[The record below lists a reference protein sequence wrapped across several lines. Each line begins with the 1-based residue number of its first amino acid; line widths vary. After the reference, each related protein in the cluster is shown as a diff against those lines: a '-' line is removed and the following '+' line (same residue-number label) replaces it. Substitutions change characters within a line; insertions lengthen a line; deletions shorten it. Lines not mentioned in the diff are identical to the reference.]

1 MAIEYR
7 VNPTGGLDKSN
18 NPLAVSDKDFTDA
31 VDITSINPNQLND
44 NQNLKLNNNADYAF
58 DLGTL
63 VAQAKKYRVTIDFT
77 NITGADFADVD
88 FIPSKGNAF
97 YGTPATSSNEASFSV
112 TIVSATTASSLYT
125 AIVAAKNASVLNTA
139 TISNPDTSVSKVLSF
154 DYECTPMGYTDYD
167 FDVLGQTTNTIN
179 PTISVQVLQDALSN
193 EKLGALKPIKYVNV
207 GEYVFIFSTTGTE
220 EELNYPISLGRFSV
234 VNGGG
239 YYLLMDGGQWIL
251 GEDEEVLLQGNA
263 FTSSAPYNDLWAVS
277 LLGTLE
283 GSTIPPSHAI
293 GFSNV
298 SLTRYKRT
306 ASVIGVAYKNK
317 ATGEW
322 TYTQLLCSTN
332 LNFRTFKQ
340 LDVTFSTF
348 DGGFIFDITDNLNV
362 LRRFIYKGELVE
374 NGFLTGYNPSAIYNL
389 DTIEAETRLQQGV
402 NNAKVSLKVANQWI
416 YGQAGEK
423 QEGSYVVFVRFISDD
438 GLQGFWSRPSNIV
451 WTHSDTALE
460 HSAGNTTTQSLR
472 IEIEQI
478 QTDLYTKYQIGIIQF
493 NSDSWSS
500 YMLPAE
506 PINNQET
513 IITFDTGFD
522 DSIYIRGWASNIELE
537 QLPYDFEYA
546 KNILSYD
553 NYVIASN
560 YQRPAP
566 YELTEWTET
575 FTWSEAIGDIP
586 NQFDY
591 ILNQQANWAGH
602 AMNDAQVMSNEYM
615 GYMPYEAVMFGIEV
629 IWKEDYPPSKF
640 FASIQTH
647 TNTQV
652 TDDGDPVVNLKYNYF
667 KCTNINFDYQLVN
680 GKRVRDLVKDFR
692 FTRADITPVVKA
704 TGLGIS
710 TKSNTYPFTYGAYDA
725 LATPFFTVLHSP
737 DMINTGNTFQFETGD
752 TAVFGQLK
760 FQQDANGYGIS
771 GSELLDYF
779 GDYQTTI
786 ASLPVEAV
794 QTLAA
799 GQEGDFVN
807 LNQTSPDYWHQGC
820 IAIKTTGF
828 PTNYVDKYFYWN
840 IFYLKNVTDSYPL
853 GNKAYKMF
861 VIPQD
866 KWYNAETHTP
876 ATEYSVFGGNT
887 FTNKSYYKTDAD
899 NADGT
904 NTTFAQIIGFYS
916 FNKTNASLRSGY
928 FPYWGILPYFQYSF
942 ADDVYLY
949 DSCFQSKYPF
959 QVSRPLSDDE
969 LNAPTGNPFTIAW
982 SEKYLTSALQGNNRI
997 WKIGN
1002 QKALEPNWGAINAML
1017 IVNTRLLVLQD
1028 RKITSQYFNNSG
1040 KLITETSEVL
1050 LGTGAVLGIKGE
1062 DLSLYGTSHKWSV
1075 IKGKARNGS
1084 DVAYWFSYYGLKI
1097 MRYAGDGLTPI
1108 SDAANLSSYLQIF
1121 TKYFDI
1127 ADYNNADTPAN
1138 NYGVHGVWNDMKKEA
1153 IWTFRGIV
1161 KHTTYSDAVTY
1172 GLNSWVIA
1180 ETPTYFGFENVPVLY
1195 RSKVASNIGN
1205 DLTDTTY
1212 WEKYNYYNTESM
1224 AYFTLVWSEYENKFK
1239 CNFTFQPKIYGEYQ
1253 NSYLSSHPTA
1263 NNLTYEHNQ
1272 DNNARYYCSV
1282 PELGGSNGF
1291 DVVNR
1296 GTYFEISSSALDEN
1310 IAALFGVSTFPY
1322 YPTTELDNHIGYFLY
1337 IQDKF
1342 VRITEFATAYSV
1354 KVDINEPLENAEIN
1368 EIYYSTCNQGQPMIR
1383 QVLNQTYPRYMN
1395 YAAFTSNVKY
1405 PPTKV
1410 EHKAQ
1415 VDSDVQENTESYN
1428 EFGDFINYQGR
1439 KFAQIPMDITG
1450 GNDRKRGFN
1459 GVEGYYLEETIK
1471 FTPNIK
1477 TNLQDYSVIMV
1488 EQNKKVK

>member
-1 MAIEYR
+1 
-7 VNPTGGLDKSN
+7 
-18 NPLAVSDKDFTDA
+18 
-31 VDITSINPNQLND
+31 
-44 NQNLKLNNNADYAF
+44 
-58 DLGTL
+58 
-63 VAQAKKYRVTIDFT
+63 
-77 NITGADFADVD
+77 
-88 FIPSKGNAF
+88 
-97 YGTPATSSNEASFSV
+97 
-112 TIVSATTASSLYT
+112 
-125 AIVAAKNASVLNTA
+125 
-139 TISNPDTSVSKVLSF
+139 
-154 DYECTPMGYTDYD
+154 
-167 FDVLGQTTNTIN
+167 
-179 PTISVQVLQDALSN
+179 
-193 EKLGALKPIKYVNV
+193 
-207 GEYVFIFSTTGTE
+207 
-220 EELNYPISLGRFSV
+220 
-234 VNGGG
+234 
-239 YYLLMDGGQWIL
+239 
-251 GEDEEVLLQGNA
+251 
-263 FTSSAPYNDLWAVS
+263 
-277 LLGTLE
+277 
-283 GSTIPPSHAI
+283 
-293 GFSNV
+293 
-298 SLTRYKRT
+298 
-306 ASVIGVAYKNK
+306 
-317 ATGEW
+317 
-322 TYTQLLCSTN
+322 
-332 LNFRTFKQ
+332 
-340 LDVTFSTF
+340 
-348 DGGFIFDITDNLNV
+348 
-362 LRRFIYKGELVE
+362 
-374 NGFLTGYNPSAIYNL
+374 
-389 DTIEAETRLQQGV
+389 
-402 NNAKVSLKVANQWI
+402 
-416 YGQAGEK
+416 
-423 QEGSYVVFVRFISDD
+423 
-438 GLQGFWSRPSNIV
+438 
-451 WTHSDTALE
+451 
-460 HSAGNTTTQSLR
+460 
-472 IEIEQI
+472 
-478 QTDLYTKYQIGIIQF
+478 
-493 NSDSWSS
+493 
-500 YMLPAE
+500 MLPAE
-506 PINNQET
+506 PINSKET

-522 DSIYIRGWASNIELE
+522 ESIYIRGWASNIELE

-560 YQRPAP
+560 FQRPAP

-575 FTWSEAIGDIP
+575 FTWSEAVGDIP

-591 ILNQQANWAGH
+591 ILNQQANWASR
-602 AMNDAQVMSNEYM
+602 AMNDPQVQSNEYM
-615 GYMPYEAVMFGIEV
+615 GYMSYEAVMFGIEV
-629 IWKEDYPPSKF
+629 IWEEDYPPSKF

-652 TDDGDPVVNLKYNYF
+652 TDSDNTSTTVNLKYNYF
-667 KCTNINFDYQLVN
+667 KCTNINFDYQLSN

-692 FTRADITPVVKA
+692 FCRADITPVVKA

-710 TKSNTYPFTYGAYDA
+710 TKSTNNYPFTYADA
-725 LATPFFTVLHSP
+725 GTCTPIYMVLHSP
-737 DMINTGNTFQFETGD
+737 DMINTGNTFQFEAGD
-752 TAVFGQLK
+752 TIKIGQLVEQ
-760 FQQDANGYGIS
+760 FNSNGLFI
-771 GSELLDYF
+771 GSSKLVDFF
-779 GDYQTTI
+779 GDYQDDI
-786 ASLPVEAV
+786 ESLDVSAT
-794 QTLAA
+794 QNLTA
-799 GQEGDFVN
+799 GQDGDFLN
-807 LNQTSPDYWHQGC
+807 LAQTSPDYWHQGC
-820 IAIKTTGF
+820 IAIKTTAA
-828 PTNYVDKYFYWN
+828 PTHYVNDYFYWN
-840 IFYLKNVTDSYPL
+840 VFYLKNVSNSYPL

-866 KWYNAETHTP
+866 KWYNAETHDSS
-876 ATEYSVFGGNT
+876 TEYSVFGGNT
-887 FTNKSYYKTDAD
+887 FTNKSYYKTDTD
-899 NADGT
+899 NESGAS
-904 NTTFAQIIGFYS
+904 TTFAQIIGFYS

-928 FPYWGILPYFQYSF
+928 FPYWGIAPYLQYPFS
-942 ADDVYLY
+942 DDVYLY

-1040 KLITETSEVL
+1040 KLITEASEVL
-1050 LGTGAVLGIKGE
+1050 LGTGAVLGIKGD

-1075 IKGKARNGS
+1075 IKGKAINGS

-1108 SDAANLSSYLQIF
+1108 SDAANLSSYLQVF

-1127 ADYNNADTPAN
+1127 ADYNNADTPAH

-1161 KHTTYSDAVTY
+1161 KHTTYNGDATY
-1172 GLNSWVIA
+1172 EKNEWVVA

-1195 RSKVASNIGN
+1195 RSKVDGNYQN
-1205 DLTDTTY
+1205 DLTDINY
-1212 WEKYNYYNTESM
+1212 WEKYDYYNTESM
-1224 AYFTLVWSEYENKFK
+1224 AFFTLVWSEYENKFK

-1291 DVVNR
+1291 DVINR
-1296 GTYFEISSSALDEN
+1296 GTYFEISSSALDDD
-1310 IAALFGVSTFPY
+1310 IAALFGVTTFPY

-1342 VRITEFATAYSV
+1342 VRIIEFTTAYSV

-1395 YAAFTSNVKY
+1395 YASFTSNVKY
-1405 PPTKV
+1405 PPAKV
-1410 EHKAQ
+1410 EHKGQ
-1415 VDSDVQENTESYN
+1415 VDSGVQEKTESYN
-1428 EFGDFINYQGR
+1428 EYGDFKNEQGR

-1477 TNLQDYSVIMV
+1477 NNLQDYSVIMV

>member
-31 VDITSINPNQLND
+31 VDITSIDPNELND

-63 VAQAKKYRVTIDFT
+63 AAQSKIYRVVIDFS
-77 NITGADFADVD
+77 NITGSEHALLNFM
-88 FIPSKGNAF
+88 PSKGNAF
-97 YGTPATSSNEASFSV
+97 DPYDKKFQAYIDNTTTANVLYDEISYGIYESDFSTSQITNVEYPSSKILKFDIYVALFGDTDYGFSV
-112 TIVSATTASSLYT
+112 IADSL
-125 AIVAAKNASVLNTA
+125 
-139 TISNPDTSVSKVLSF
+139 TSTLS
-154 DYECTPMGYTDYD
+154 P
-167 FDVLGQTTNTIN
+167 L
-179 PTISVQVLQDALSN
+179 ISVQVLQDALSN

-207 GEYVFIFSTTGTE
+207 GEYVFIFSTTGTK
-220 EELNYPISLGRFSV
+220 
-234 VNGGG
+234 
-239 YYLLMDGGQWIL
+239 
-251 GEDEEVLLQGNA
+251 EEVNIPIGRYTVNDNTGNYYTLTDSNQWALSDGEEIEVQGDS
-263 FTSSAPYNDLWAVS
+263 FSSAAAYNGLWTIG
-277 LLGTLE
+277 LLGNLT
-283 GSTIPPSHAI
+283 GSTKPPSRNI
-293 GFSNV
+293 FFSNV
-298 SLTRYKRT
+298 SVTRFKRT

-317 ATGEW
+317 TTGVW

-348 DGGFIFDITDNLNV
+348 AGGFIFDATDNLNV

-374 NGFLTGYNPSAIYNL
+374 NGFLTAHNPNGIYNL

-402 NNAKVSLKVANQWI
+402 NNAKISLKVANQWI

-438 GLQGFWSRPSNIV
+438 GLQGFWSRPSNLV

-472 IEIEQI
+472 IKIEQI
-478 QTDLYTKYQIGIIQF
+478 QTDLYAKYQIGIIQF

-506 PINNQET
+506 PINSKET

-522 DSIYIRGWASNIELE
+522 ESIYIRGWASNIELE

-560 YQRPAP
+560 FQRPAP
-566 YELTEWTET
+566 YELTEWTNT
-575 FTWSEAIGDIP
+575 FTWSEAIGNIP

-591 ILNQQANWAGH
+591 ILNQQANWASR
-602 AMNDAQVMSNEYM
+602 AMNDPQVQSNEYM

-652 TDDGDPVVNLKYNYF
+652 TDSDNTSTTVNLKYNYF
-667 KCTNINFDYQLVN
+667 KCTNINFEYQLSN

-692 FTRADITPVVKA
+692 FCRADITPVVKA

-710 TKSNTYPFTYGAYDA
+710 TKSTNNYPFTFADA
-725 LATPFFTVLHSP
+725 GTVVPIFTVLHSP
-737 DMINTGNTFQFETGD
+737 DMINTGNTFQYETGD
-752 TAVFGQLK
+752 TIVLGQLK
-760 FQQDANGYGIS
+760 LQFNANGNFIS
-771 GSELLDYF
+771 NSKLLDYF
-779 GDYQTTI
+779 GDYQDGTQTLGV
-786 ASLPVEAV
+786 SAV
-794 QTLAA
+794 QSLTA
-799 GQEGDFVN
+799 GQDGDFLH
-807 LNQTSPDYWHQGC
+807 LNQNTPDDYWHQGC
-820 IAIKTTGF
+820 IAIKNTAA
-828 PTNYVDKYFYWN
+828 PTYVNDYFYWN
-840 IFYLKNVTDSYPL
+840 VFYLKNVSNSYPL

-866 KWYNAETHTP
+866 KWYNADTHTP
-876 ATEYSVFGGNT
+876 TTEYSVFGGNT

-916 FNKTNASLRSGY
+916 FNKTNASLRSGH
-928 FPYWGILPYFQYSF
+928 FPYYGIDSYLQTTF

-959 QVSRPLSDDE
+959 QISRPLSDDE

-997 WKIGN
+997 WKVGN

-1017 IVNTRLLVLQD
+1017 IINTRLLVLQD

-1040 KLITETSEVL
+1040 KLITETSEIL
-1050 LGTGAVLGIKGE
+1050 LGTGAVLGIKGD

-1075 IKGKARNGS
+1075 IKGKAINGS

-1108 SDAANLSSYLQIF
+1108 SDAANLSSYLQVF

-1127 ADYNNADTPAN
+1127 ANYNNADTPAH

-1161 KHTTYSDAVTY
+1161 KHTTYDGDATY
-1172 GLNSWVIA
+1172 EKNEWVVA

-1195 RSKVASNIGN
+1195 RSKVDGNYQN

-1212 WEKYNYYNTESM
+1212 WEKYDYYNTESM
-1224 AYFTLVWSEYENKFK
+1224 NFFTLVWSEYENKFK

-1282 PELGGSNGF
+1282 PKLGGNNGF
-1291 DVVNR
+1291 FVTKETDGFLITSDGN
-1296 GTYFEISSSALDEN
+1296 TDD
-1310 IAALFGVSTFPY
+1310 IAALFGVTTFPY
-1322 YPTTELDNHIGYFLY
+1322 YPTTELNNHIGYFLY
-1337 IQDKF
+1337 IQNKF
-1342 VRITEFATAYSV
+1342 VRIIEFITAYSV
-1354 KVDINEPLENAEIN
+1354 KVDINEPLEVADIN

-1395 YAAFTSNVKY
+1395 YASFTSNVKY
-1405 PPTKV
+1405 PPAKV
-1410 EHKAQ
+1410 EHKGQ
-1415 VDSDVQENTESYN
+1415 VDSGVQEKTESYN
-1428 EFGDFINYQGR
+1428 EYGDFKNEQGR

-1450 GNDRKRGFN
+1450 GNDRKKGFN

-1477 TNLQDYSVIMV
+1477 NNLQDYSVIMV